1 MKSTALTLLVITC
14 TVYSVAPLGAE
25 QRGAL
30 RQLAR
35 TEGTVSRFTMCCG
48 PTLGLKEIVELTQLT
63 IEGSVVRASAGLHEG
78 DKDEHVYTDYLID
91 VARTFR
97 APAFTGR
104 RAAAGDAAVPW
115 PFITD
120 AAQRPGSRALRVSLR
135 IPHQGTVRVDGGTIT
150 DRTNFPTL
158 QVGQHL
164 IASAYYCRELA
175 AWVPLGVFEVREG
188 RVIRLEQQALERDY
202 ATVEEF
208 ATALANPPLTV
219 R

>member
-1 MKSTALTLLVITC
+1 MTSTAIALLVAMC
-14 TVYSVAPLGAE
+14 TIFYVATLGASS

-35 TEGTVSRFTMCCG
+35 TEGTVDRFMMCCG

-63 IEGSVVRASAGLHEG
+63 VEGSVVRASAGLHEG
-78 DKDEHVYTDYLID
+78 DRDEHVYTDYLID

-97 APAFTGR
+97 APAFTGG
-104 RAAAGDAAVPW
+104 RAAAGDAVPW
-115 PFITD
+115 PFITH
-120 AAQRPGSRALRVSLR
+120 AAPRPGSRALRVSLR
-135 IPHQGTVRVDGGTIT
+135 VPHQGTVRVDGGTIT
-150 DRTNFPTL
+150 DRRNFPAL

-164 IASAYYCRELA
+164 IASAYYCRELG

-202 ATVEEF
+202 VTVEEF